1 MSKIKIGSK
10 YKSPLDETVT
20 VDCLDTNNIV
30 YFTYDHAVSWP
41 IQSIEVDKFLEFFSP
56 VLNDLNSSAAV
67 IASQP
72 TPPQSTITPATTPLP
87 PAPITYTPTPGYY
100 NVAMPN
106 GFALNKEIISKSW
119 DELLGETSTQKCDCG
134 SEKTYGPNEHLH
146 SNWCQTQEIK

>member
-1 MSKIKIGSK
+1 MSEIKPTQK
-10 YKSPLDETVT
+10 MEAKQF
-20 VDCLDTNNIV
+20 
-30 YFTYDHAVSWP
+30 FT
-41 IQSIEVDKFLEFFSP
+41 FFSP

-72 TPPQSTITPATTPLP
+72 Q
-87 PAPITYTPTPGYY
+87 APITYTPTPGYY

-106 GFALNKEIISKSW
+106 GFALNKEIISKGW